1 MSKDDAVS
9 TDWRGPAG
17 RVWGTRRY
25 GKGVG
30 INDDINVMGRL
41 ASSTFT
47 GLQARGCL
55 AGRLGSLHL
64 WLRPLLDNE
73 RLVVFQGFNQV
84 PLPTHSARNTRNAT
98 STKSRWRVLFPRGG
112 FAAQL
117 CSIRTRRDRTERVG
131 LVLLPGIRAAYWPL
145 EEGEGE
151 TVVDY
156 ERIYT
161 TLPAQLYG
169 RPNWTTDVPSGLAV
183 GAAGWGFRCRPRLQ
197 LYTPQ
202 APPEERVIC
211 AGEGNLRRRG
221 KSKIVQGG
229 E

>member
-1 MSKDDAVS
+1 M
-9 TDWRGPAG
+9 
-17 RVWGTRRY
+17 
-25 GKGVG
+25 
-30 INDDINVMGRL
+30 
-41 ASSTFT
+41 
-47 GLQARGCL
+47 
-55 AGRLGSLHL
+55 
-64 WLRPLLDNE
+64 
-73 RLVVFQGFNQV
+73 
-84 PLPTHSARNTRNAT
+84 
-98 STKSRWRVLFPRGG
+98 
-112 FAAQL
+112 
-117 CSIRTRRDRTERVG
+117 
-131 LVLLPGIRAAYWPL
+131 LLPGIRAAYWPL